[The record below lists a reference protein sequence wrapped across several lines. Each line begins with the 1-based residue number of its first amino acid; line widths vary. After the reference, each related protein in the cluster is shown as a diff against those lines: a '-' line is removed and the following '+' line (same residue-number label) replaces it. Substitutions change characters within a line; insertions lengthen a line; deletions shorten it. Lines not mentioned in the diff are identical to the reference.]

1 MKSKTEHASSVQRKD
16 MVTWFLCD
24 ILQYM
29 PCVLTA
35 FVVVF
40 AKPTIYS
47 NKHMLDSSKGKARC
61 QSGRSVTCGSATTLS
76 NEEKPDI
83 QQLFFFLPFDSI
95 VDSLHLHRSCPQ
107 ELEQCIASRHVV
119 FALSCHNCIF
129 RLYNF
134 RARRVCIW
142 RTQSCCSNA

>member
-1 MKSKTEHASSVQRKD
+1 

-47 NKHMLDSSKGKARC
+47 NKHMLDPSKGKARC
-61 QSGRSVTCGSATTLS
+61 QSGRSVTCGSAITLS
-76 NEEKPDI
+76 NERS
-83 QQLFFFLPFDSI
+83 LTFSSSSSFHLSI
-95 VDSLHLHRSCPQ
+95 
-107 ELEQCIASRHVV
+107 
-119 FALSCHNCIF
+119 AL
-129 RLYNF
+129 
-134 RARRVCIW
+134 
-142 RTQSCCSNA
+142 